1 MTAELFDLTGEVAV
15 VTGGGR
21 GIGEGIAR
29 TFAGAG
35 AAVVVAARRQ
45 AEIERVAKEIEAE
58 GGVAL
63 AVVCDV
69 TDADALDALAAAT
82 IARFGRVS
90 IWVNNAGGSPVR
102 APLCELDR
110 ATWDQTIAL
119 NLTAVWSGCVTAARV
134 IEEGC
139 IINVSSLAG
148 FGPVPGSGH
157 YAAAKAGVHSLTQ
170 TLARELAPRIRVNCI
185 APGSVP
191 TEIMMQALDL
201 SDADLERYRQRSRIP
216 LERLGTPQDIGA
228 TALYLAAPAAAWITG
243 QILTVSGG
251 Q

>member
-1 MTAELFDLTGEVAV
+1 M
-15 VTGGGR
+15 
-21 GIGEGIAR
+21 
-29 TFAGAG
+29 
-35 AAVVVAARRQ
+35 
-45 AEIERVAKEIEAE
+45 
-58 GGVAL
+58 
-63 AVVCDV
+63 
-69 TDADALDALAAAT
+69 
-82 IARFGRVS
+82 
-90 IWVNNAGGSPVR
+90 
-102 APLCELDR
+102 
-110 ATWDQTIAL
+110 
-119 NLTAVWSGCVTAARV
+119 
-134 IEEGC
+134 
-139 IINVSSLAG
+139 
-148 FGPVPGSGH
+148 
-157 YAAAKAGVHSLTQ
+157 HSLTQ